1 MVCAAST
8 IAFTHLW
15 LTPEQP
21 LYHGTGWCLLSWL
34 CCCCVQ
40 VMSSAVPADPD
51 QVEALVGSPVEAPG
65 GPLWTAAAG
74 SSNGSESEPQEPA
87 VAVAVSAAVA

>member
-1 MVCAAST
+1 
-8 IAFTHLW
+8 
-15 LTPEQP
+15 
-21 LYHGTGWCLLSWL
+21 
-34 CCCCVQ
+34 
-40 VMSSAVPADPD
+40 MSSAVPADPD

-65 GPLWTAAAG
+65 GPIWTAAAG